1 MKIHKKSKVD
11 VEIMLS
17 QRRLPKQGEAV
28 EENNVGVQEGEEDHE
43 GFGENQEEEILEEN
57 RKTEEKIEDV
67 LERLGLSKF
76 QEVFAKE
83 EIDLEVFKASS
94 ALELKT
100 ILNIPFGKIKLVKME
115 VEKMVEKGFLC
126 PFCEN
131 NFVSAESLQSHIE
144 EKHQGGYGGENV
156 TLNETV
162 SNDEMEVSNSEIFQ
176 ERREEDDDQ
185 NTSLLQDIRGEEPDA
200 VEVTLEEECDISM
213 ASMNETNEEVS
224 NNGGDISMKSM
235 NCDDS
240 ITETNDLT
248 DVSMNETLESDDDLA
263 EELENKEKIEK
274 LKLLS
279 HKLLYSEDEAEQV
292 DLAEKMKNVKVTAEQ
307 IKISGAGF
315 ILENEIIHARKAR
328 RNHQEALQ
336 KV

>member
-28 EENNVGVQEGEEDHE
+28 EENNVGVQEVEEDHE

-144 EKHQGGYGGENV
+144 EKHQGGYGLH
-156 TLNETV
+156 T
-162 SNDEMEVSNSEIFQ
+162 MEV
-176 ERREEDDDQ
+176 R
-185 NTSLLQDIRGEEPDA
+185 
-200 VEVTLEEECDISM
+200 M
-213 ASMNETNEEVS
+213 
-224 NNGGDISMKSM
+224 
-235 NCDDS
+235 
-240 ITETNDLT
+240 
-248 DVSMNETLESDDDLA
+248 
-263 EELENKEKIEK
+263 
-274 LKLLS
+274 
-279 HKLLYSEDEAEQV
+279 
-292 DLAEKMKNVKVTAEQ
+292 
-307 IKISGAGF
+307 
-315 ILENEIIHARKAR
+315 
-328 RNHQEALQ
+328 
-336 KV
+336 